1 MLRKTKMPCYLYLAC
16 GGLFVGILAGC
27 GNIAEKDRSSSTA
40 QSSVFKTLEEPVTLT
55 NSENFTTEYYVTG
68 STVKRLNISVKIDA
82 SYAQLSLIEGDRV
95 LVDNLDVPQ
104 NGNHNLNVLVDFK
117 TPGQHTLTFV
127 RRSNDIVINKV
138 SFEDVHDLVLPSFT
152 NASKQYQ
159 LETEVSYKYGGPAI
173 GDIDADGDYDYVL
186 NNHNHVPTQL
196 VTYNGDSPVKLER
209 LFDYPLDF
217 HGSSVGDYDNDGDL
231 DILVAQGGANGTN
244 PTSYIL
250 LENEDQTFTNVSPK
264 AGILTPARGRSPR
277 WVDMDLDGDLDVALF
292 NAPTPQSKGPVQ
304 YFFKNNGDG
313 TFRQQRVA
321 GLEDAAG
328 ERVLVTDFNHDGIDD
343 FVVFSPITLWQGN
356 GDFSY
361 TDVTATK
368 LPTHLQGKSGYY
380 AATDIDV
387 NNDGLLD
394 LYFAGSKTHYQ
405 LSRKSIDFNPKTKR
419 LDIRDD
425 GEIGATTVTFAA
437 ESAIKLADLDLT
449 YRQYN
454 DGFAIFLGQDK
465 KRTVINAKGFMPE
478 QRPME
483 MRTAPSEL
491 TINPEDAKGWPDE
504 RKTNGLYIGYL
515 GNNQWQAEWVRDRNI
530 YWKVSFSL
538 TGLQDVEY
546 DWKPNNRNVQDVLL
560 VNRNDFFVERTTDWN
575 IPLGGNHWGV
585 TRADF
590 NNDGWQDLFLY
601 RYGFLAERV
610 ADLMLLNNGKGRFET
625 LMTHGAI
632 ANADTGHG
640 DMGQAFDFNNDGQV
654 DLLNGSEEEGA
665 WYLYKN
671 QTKTKN
677 NFILID
683 VNYSPDENIDPYSAT
698 VTIETR
704 SGNTYQKRVGSAG
717 EVHSQ
722 SLMDIVHFGLGNDT
736 HITSATVRWRN
747 GEEVILKNLT
757 ANKRYTT
764 D

>member
-1 MLRKTKMPCYLYLAC
+1 MFYRTKIHCCLYLAC
-16 GGLFVGILAGC
+16 GGLLLGALAGC
-27 GNIAEKDRSSSTA
+27 ENIVDKQRSSYAT
-40 QSSVFKTLEEPVTLT
+40 QSGFAKALDEPVTLT
-55 NSENFTTEYYVTG
+55 NTESFTTEYYVTG
-68 STVKRLNISVKIDA
+68 STVKRLNISVDIDA
-82 SYAQLSLIEGDRV
+82 SYAQLSLMDGSRL
-95 LVDNLDVPQ
+95 LVDNLDVPKK
-104 NGNHNLNVLVDFK
+104 GKHNLNVLVDFK
-117 TPGQHTLTFV
+117 TPGRHTLTFI
-127 RRSNDIVINKV
+127 RRSNDIVINKIN
-138 SFEDVHDLVLPSFT
+138 FEDVSGLELPSFRDV
-152 NASKQYQ
+152 SKQFQ
-159 LETEVSYKYGGPAI
+159 LETEISYKYGGPAI

-196 VTYNGDSPVKLER
+196 VTYNGNNPVKLEK
-209 LFDYPLDF
+209 LFNYPLDF
-217 HGSSVGDYDNDGDL
+217 HGSTVGDYDNDGDL

-250 LENEDQTFTNVSPK
+250 LENEDQTFTNVSSQ

-292 NAPTPQSKGPVQ
+292 NAPTPLSTGPVQ

-368 LPTHLQGKSGYY
+368 LPNNLQGKSGYY

-405 LSRKSIDFNPKTKR
+405 LSRKSIDFNPKTER

-425 GEIGATTVTFAA
+425 GEIGATAVNFMA
-437 ESAIKLADLDLT
+437 ENAIKLADLDLT

-454 DGFAIFLGQDK
+454 DGFAIFLGQNK
-465 KRTVINAKGFMPE
+465 KRTVVNAKGFMPE

-483 MRTAPSEL
+483 MRSAPYEL
-491 TINPEDAKGWPDE
+491 TINPEDAAGWPDE

-515 GNNQWQAEWVRDRNI
+515 GDNQWQAEWVRDRNI

-610 ADLMLLNNGKGRFET
+610 ADLVLLNNGRGRFET
-625 LMTHGAI
+625 LMTHGAS
-632 ANADTGHG
+632 AKADTGHG
-640 DMGQAFDFNNDGQV
+640 DMGQAFDFNNDGRV

-671 QTKTKN
+671 QTETKYN
-677 NFILID
+677 YLLID
-683 VNYSPDENIDPYSAT
+683 VNYSPKENVDPYSAT

-736 HITSATVRWRN
+736 HITSATIRWRN
-747 GEEVILKNLT
+747 GEEVTLRNLT
-757 ANKRYTT
+757 ANKLYTT

>member
-1 MLRKTKMPCYLYLAC
+1 M
-16 GGLFVGILAGC
+16 GLLVGCENMASNETSAYAASELQ
-27 GNIAEKDRSSSTA
+27 KSLD
-40 QSSVFKTLEEPVTLT
+40 KPVILT
-55 NSENFTTEYYVTG
+55 NSQDFTLAYNVTG
-68 STVKRLNISVKIDA
+68 SALKRLNLSVEIDA
-82 SYAQLSLIEGDRV
+82 SYAQLTIMDGQRV
-95 LVDNLDVPQ
+95 VVDNLDIPAK
-104 NGNHNLNVLVDFK
+104 GSHNLNVLVDFK
-117 TPGQHTLTFV
+117 TLGQHTLTFV
-127 RRSNDIVINKV
+127 RRSNDIAINTV
-138 SFEDVHDLVLPSFT
+138 NFEDVQDLKTPSFVD
-152 NASKQYQ
+152 ASQQYQ
-159 LETEVSYKYGGPAI
+159 LETEISYKYGGPAI

-196 VTYNGDSPVKLER
+196 VTYNGDNPVKLER

-231 DILVAQGGANGTN
+231 DIMVAQGGANGTN

-250 LENEDQTFTNVSPK
+250 LNNDKQTFTNVSAQ

-292 NAPTPQSKGPVQ
+292 NAPTPFSKNPVQ
-304 YFFKNNGDG
+304 YFFKNNGDS
-313 TFRQQRVA
+313 TFSQQRVK

-343 FVVFSPITLWQGN
+343 FVMFSPITLWEGN

-361 TDVTATK
+361 TDVTAAK
-368 LPTHLQGKSGYY
+368 LPPSLQGKMGYY

-394 LYFAGSKTHYQ
+394 LYFAGSRTHYQ
-405 LSRKSIDFNPKTKR
+405 ISRKSIDFNPKTTR

-425 GEIGATTVTFAA
+425 GETGSTAVSFTADD
-437 ESAIKLADLDLT
+437 AIVLADLDLT

-454 DGFAIFLGQDK
+454 DGFAIFLGENK
-465 KRTVINAKGFMPE
+465 KRMVVNAKGFMPS

-491 TINPEDAKGWPDE
+491 TINNNDAVGWPEE
-504 RKTNGLYIGYL
+504 RKVNGLYIGYL

-538 TGLQDVEY
+538 TGLQDIKY
-546 DWKPNNRNVQDVLL
+546 DWEPNNRNVQDLLL
-560 VNRNDFFVERTTDWN
+560 VNRSDFFVDRTSDWN

-585 TRADF
+585 TRGDF

-610 ADLMLLNNGKGRFET
+610 ADLMLLNNGKGRFEN
-625 LMTHGAI
+625 LMTHGASAI
-632 ANADTGHG
+632 TDTGHG
-640 DMGQAFDFNNDGQV
+640 DMGQAFDFSNDGQV

-671 QTKTKN
+671 QSDTAN
-677 NFILID
+677 NYILID
-683 VNYSPDENIDPYSAT
+683 VNYSPKDNVDPYSALVSIKT
-698 VTIETR
+698 G
-704 SGNTYQKRVGSAG
+704 SGKTYQKRVGSAG

-722 SLMDIVHFGLGNDT
+722 SLMDIVHFGLGGDT
-736 HITSATVRWRN
+736 HITSATIRWRN
-747 GEEVILKNLT
+747 GEEIELKNLT

>member
-1 MLRKTKMPCYLYLAC
+1 MLLSKKKPYYFYMAC
-16 GGLFVGILAGC
+16 GGICMGLLAGC
-27 GNIAEKDRSSSTA
+27 ENMASNETSAYAASELQKSLD
-40 QSSVFKTLEEPVTLT
+40 KPVILT
-55 NSENFTTEYYVTG
+55 NSQDFTLAYNVTG
-68 STVKRLNISVKIDA
+68 SALKRLNLSVEIDA
-82 SYAQLSLIEGDRV
+82 SYAQLTIMDGQRV
-95 LVDNLDVPQ
+95 VVDNLDIPAT
-104 NGNHNLNVLVDFK
+104 GSHNLNVLVDFK
-117 TPGQHTLTFV
+117 TLGQHTLTFV
-127 RRSNDIVINKV
+127 RRSNDIAINTV
-138 SFEDVHDLVLPSFT
+138 NFEDVQDLKTPSFVD
-152 NASKQYQ
+152 ASQQYQ
-159 LETEVSYKYGGPAI
+159 LETEISYKYGGPAI

-196 VTYNGDSPVKLER
+196 VTYNGDNPVKLER

-231 DILVAQGGANGTN
+231 DIMVAQGGANGTN

-250 LENEDQTFTNVSPK
+250 LNNDKQTFTNVSAQ

-292 NAPTPQSKGPVQ
+292 NAPTPFSKNPVQ
-304 YFFKNNGDG
+304 YFFKNNGDS
-313 TFRQQRVA
+313 TFSQQRVK

-343 FVVFSPITLWQGN
+343 FVMFSPITLWEGN

-361 TDVTATK
+361 TDVTAAK
-368 LPTHLQGKSGYY
+368 LPPSLQGKMGYY

-394 LYFAGSKTHYQ
+394 LYFAGSRTHYQ
-405 LSRKSIDFNPKTKR
+405 ISRKSIDFNPKTTR

-425 GEIGATTVTFAA
+425 GETGSTAVSFTADD
-437 ESAIKLADLDLT
+437 AIVLADLDLT

-454 DGFAIFLGQDK
+454 DGFAIFLGENK
-465 KRTVINAKGFMPE
+465 KRTVVNAKGFMPS

-491 TINPEDAKGWPDE
+491 TINNNDAVGWPEE
-504 RKTNGLYIGYL
+504 RKVNGLYIGYL

-538 TGLQDVEY
+538 TGLQDIKY
-546 DWKPNNRNVQDVLL
+546 DWEPNNRNVQDLLL
-560 VNRNDFFVERTTDWN
+560 VNRSDFFVDRTSDWN

-585 TRADF
+585 TRGDF

-610 ADLMLLNNGKGRFET
+610 ADLMLLNNGKGRFEN
-625 LMTHGAI
+625 LMTHGASAI
-632 ANADTGHG
+632 TDTGHG

-671 QTKTKN
+671 QSDTAN
-677 NFILID
+677 NYILID
-683 VNYSPDENIDPYSAT
+683 VNYSPKDNVDPYSALVSIKT
-698 VTIETR
+698 G
-704 SGNTYQKRVGSAG
+704 SGKTYQKRVGSAG

-722 SLMDIVHFGLGNDT
+722 SLMDIVHFGLGGDT
-736 HITSATVRWRN
+736 HITSATIRWRN
-747 GEEVILKNLT
+747 GEEIELKNLT

>member
-1 MLRKTKMPCYLYLAC
+1 MLLSKKKPYYFYMAC
-16 GGLFVGILAGC
+16 GGICMGLLAGC
-27 GNIAEKDRSSSTA
+27 ENMASNET
-40 QSSVFKTLEEPVTLT
+40 SVYAASEFQKRLDKPVILT
-55 NSENFTTEYYVTG
+55 NSQDFTLDYDVTG
-68 STVKRLNISVKIDA
+68 SALKRLNLSVEIDA
-82 SYAQLSLIEGDRV
+82 NYAQLTIMDGQRV
-95 LVDNLDVPQ
+95 VVDNLDIPAK
-104 NGNHNLNVLVDFK
+104 GSHNLNVLVDFK
-117 TPGQHTLTFV
+117 TLGQHTLTFV
-127 RRSNDIVINKV
+127 RRSNDIAINTV
-138 SFEDVHDLVLPSFT
+138 NFEDVRDLKTPSFVD
-152 NASKQYQ
+152 ASQQYQ
-159 LETEVSYKYGGPAI
+159 LETEISYKYGGPAI

-196 VTYNGDSPVKLER
+196 VTYNGDDPVKLER

-231 DILVAQGGANGTN
+231 DIMVAQGGANGTN

-250 LENEDQTFTNVSPK
+250 LNNDKQTFTNVSAQ

-292 NAPTPQSKGPVQ
+292 NAPTPFSKNPVQ
-304 YFFKNNGDG
+304 YFFKNNGDS
-313 TFRQQRVA
+313 TFSQQRVK

-343 FVVFSPITLWQGN
+343 FVMFSPITLWEGN

-368 LPTHLQGKSGYY
+368 LPPSLQGKMGYY

-394 LYFAGSKTHYQ
+394 LYFAGSRTHYQ
-405 LSRKSIDFNPKTKR
+405 ISRKSIDFNPKTTR

-425 GEIGATTVTFAA
+425 GEMGSTAVSFTADD
-437 ESAIKLADLDLT
+437 AIVLADLDLT

-454 DGFAIFLGQDK
+454 EGFAIFLGENK
-465 KRTVINAKGFMPE
+465 KRMVVNAKGFMPS

-491 TINPEDAKGWPDE
+491 TINNNDAVGWPEE
-504 RKTNGLYIGYL
+504 RKVNGLYIGYL

-538 TGLQDVEY
+538 TGLQDIKY
-546 DWKPNNRNVQDVLL
+546 DWEPNNRNVQDLLL
-560 VNRNDFFVERTTDWN
+560 VNRSDFFVDRTSDWN

-585 TRADF
+585 TRGDF

-610 ADLMLLNNGKGRFET
+610 ADLMLLNNGKGRFEN
-625 LMTHGAI
+625 LMTHGASAI
-632 ANADTGHG
+632 TDTGHG

-671 QTKTKN
+671 QSDTAN
-677 NFILID
+677 NYILID
-683 VNYSPDENIDPYSAT
+683 VNYSPKDNVDPYSALVSIKT
-698 VTIETR
+698 G
-704 SGNTYQKRVGSAG
+704 SGKTYQKRVGSAG

-722 SLMDIVHFGLGNDT
+722 SLMDIVHFGLGVDT
-736 HITSATVRWRN
+736 HITSATIRWRN
-747 GEEVILKNLT
+747 GEEIELKNLT

>member
-1 MLRKTKMPCYLYLAC
+1 MLLSKKKPYYFYMAC
-16 GGLFVGILAGC
+16 GGIFMGLLAGC
-27 GNIAEKDRSSSTA
+27 ENMASNETSAYAASELQKSLD
-40 QSSVFKTLEEPVTLT
+40 KPVILT
-55 NSENFTTEYYVTG
+55 NSQDFTLAYNVTG
-68 STVKRLNISVKIDA
+68 SALKRLNLSVEIDA
-82 SYAQLSLIEGDRV
+82 SYAQLTIMDGQRV
-95 LVDNLDVPQ
+95 VVDNLDIPAK
-104 NGNHNLNVLVDFK
+104 GSHNLNVLVDFK
-117 TPGQHTLTFV
+117 TLGQHTLTFV
-127 RRSNDIVINKV
+127 RRSNDIAINTV
-138 SFEDVHDLVLPSFT
+138 NFEDVQDLKTPSFVD
-152 NASKQYQ
+152 ASQQYQ
-159 LETEVSYKYGGPAI
+159 LETEISYKYGGPAI

-196 VTYNGDSPVKLER
+196 VTYNGDNPVKLER

-231 DILVAQGGANGTN
+231 DIMVAQGGANGTN

-250 LENEDQTFTNVSPK
+250 LNNDKQTFTNVSAQ

-292 NAPTPQSKGPVQ
+292 NAPTPFSKNPVQ
-304 YFFKNNGDG
+304 YFFKNNGDS
-313 TFRQQRVA
+313 TFSQQRVK

-343 FVVFSPITLWQGN
+343 FVMFSPITLWEGN

-361 TDVTATK
+361 TDVTAAK
-368 LPTHLQGKSGYY
+368 LPPSLQGKMGYY

-394 LYFAGSKTHYQ
+394 LYFAGSRTHYQ
-405 LSRKSIDFNPKTKR
+405 ISRKSIDFNPKTTR

-425 GEIGATTVTFAA
+425 GETGSTAVSFTADD
-437 ESAIKLADLDLT
+437 AIVLADLDLT

-454 DGFAIFLGQDK
+454 DGFAIFLGENK
-465 KRTVINAKGFMPE
+465 KRMVVNAKGFMPS

-491 TINPEDAKGWPDE
+491 TINNNDAVGWPEE
-504 RKTNGLYIGYL
+504 RKVNGLYIGYL

-538 TGLQDVEY
+538 TGLQDIKY
-546 DWKPNNRNVQDVLL
+546 DWEPNNRNVQDLLL
-560 VNRNDFFVERTTDWN
+560 VNRSDFFVDRTSDWN

-585 TRADF
+585 TRGDF

-610 ADLMLLNNGKGRFET
+610 ADLMLLNNGKGRFEN
-625 LMTHGAI
+625 LMTHGASAI
-632 ANADTGHG
+632 TDTGHG

-671 QTKTKN
+671 QSDTAN
-677 NFILID
+677 NYILID
-683 VNYSPDENIDPYSAT
+683 VNYSPKDNVDPYSALVSIKT
-698 VTIETR
+698 G
-704 SGNTYQKRVGSAG
+704 SGKTYQKRVGSAG

-722 SLMDIVHFGLGNDT
+722 SLMDIVHFGLGGDT
-736 HITSATVRWRN
+736 HITSATIRWRN
-747 GEEVILKNLT
+747 GEEIELKNLT

>member
-1 MLRKTKMPCYLYLAC
+1 MLLSKKKPYYFYMAC
-16 GGLFVGILAGC
+16 GGICMGLLAGC
-27 GNIAEKDRSSSTA
+27 ENMASNETSAYAASELQKSLD
-40 QSSVFKTLEEPVTLT
+40 KPVILT
-55 NSENFTTEYYVTG
+55 NSQDFTLAYNVTG
-68 STVKRLNISVKIDA
+68 SALKRLNLSVEIDA
-82 SYAQLSLIEGDRV
+82 SYAQLTIMDGQRV
-95 LVDNLDVPQ
+95 VVDNLDIPAK
-104 NGNHNLNVLVDFK
+104 GSHNLNVLVDFK
-117 TPGQHTLTFV
+117 TLGQHTLTFV
-127 RRSNDIVINKV
+127 RRSNDIAINTV
-138 SFEDVHDLVLPSFT
+138 NFEDVQNLKTPSFVD
-152 NASKQYQ
+152 ASQQYQ
-159 LETEVSYKYGGPAI
+159 LETEISYKYGGPAI

-196 VTYNGDSPVKLER
+196 VTYNGDNPVKLER

-231 DILVAQGGANGTN
+231 DIMVAQGGANGTN

-250 LENEDQTFTNVSPK
+250 LNNDKQTFTNVSAQ

-292 NAPTPQSKGPVQ
+292 NAPTPFSKNPVQ
-304 YFFKNNGDG
+304 YFFKNNGDS
-313 TFRQQRVA
+313 TFSQQRVK

-343 FVVFSPITLWQGN
+343 FVMFSPITLWEGN

-361 TDVTATK
+361 TDVTAAK
-368 LPTHLQGKSGYY
+368 LPPSLQGKMGYY

-394 LYFAGSKTHYQ
+394 LYFAGSRTHYQ
-405 LSRKSIDFNPKTKR
+405 ISRKSIDFNPKTTR

-425 GEIGATTVTFAA
+425 GETGSTAVSFTADD
-437 ESAIKLADLDLT
+437 AIVLADLDLT

-454 DGFAIFLGQDK
+454 DGFAIFLGENK
-465 KRTVINAKGFMPE
+465 KRMVVNAKGFMPS

-491 TINPEDAKGWPDE
+491 TINNNDAVGWPEE
-504 RKTNGLYIGYL
+504 RKVNGLYIGYL

-538 TGLQDVEY
+538 TGLQDIKY
-546 DWKPNNRNVQDVLL
+546 DWEPNNRNVQDLLL
-560 VNRNDFFVERTTDWN
+560 VNRSDFFVDRTSDWN

-585 TRADF
+585 TRGDF

-610 ADLMLLNNGKGRFET
+610 ADLMLLNNGKGRFEN
-625 LMTHGAI
+625 LMTHGASAI
-632 ANADTGHG
+632 TDTGHG

-671 QTKTKN
+671 QSDTAN
-677 NFILID
+677 NYILID
-683 VNYSPDENIDPYSAT
+683 VNYSPKDNVDPYSALVSIKT
-698 VTIETR
+698 G
-704 SGNTYQKRVGSAG
+704 SGKTYQKRVGSAG

-722 SLMDIVHFGLGNDT
+722 SLMDIVHFGLGGDT
-736 HITSATVRWRN
+736 HITSATIRWRN
-747 GEEVILKNLT
+747 GEEIELKNLT

>member
-1 MLRKTKMPCYLYLAC
+1 MLLSKKKPYYFYMAC
-16 GGLFVGILAGC
+16 GGIFMGLLVGCENMASNETSAYAASELQ
-27 GNIAEKDRSSSTA
+27 KSLD
-40 QSSVFKTLEEPVTLT
+40 KPVILT
-55 NSENFTTEYYVTG
+55 NSQDFTLAYNVTG
-68 STVKRLNISVKIDA
+68 SALKRLNLSVEIDA
-82 SYAQLSLIEGDRV
+82 SYAQLTIMDGQRV
-95 LVDNLDVPQ
+95 VVDNLDIPAK
-104 NGNHNLNVLVDFK
+104 GSHNLNVLVDFK
-117 TPGQHTLTFV
+117 TLGQHTLTFV
-127 RRSNDIVINKV
+127 RRSNDIAINTV
-138 SFEDVHDLVLPSFT
+138 NFEDVQDLKTPSFVD
-152 NASKQYQ
+152 ASQQYQ
-159 LETEVSYKYGGPAI
+159 LETEISYKYGGPAI

-196 VTYNGDSPVKLER
+196 VTYNGDNPVKLER

-231 DILVAQGGANGTN
+231 DIMVAQGGANGTN

-250 LENEDQTFTNVSPK
+250 LNNDKQTFTNVSAQ

-292 NAPTPQSKGPVQ
+292 NAPTPFSKNPVQ
-304 YFFKNNGDG
+304 YFFKNNGDS
-313 TFRQQRVA
+313 TFSQQRVK

-343 FVVFSPITLWQGN
+343 FVMFSPITLWEGN

-361 TDVTATK
+361 TDVTAAK
-368 LPTHLQGKSGYY
+368 LPPSLQGKMGYY

-394 LYFAGSKTHYQ
+394 LYFAGSRTHYQ
-405 LSRKSIDFNPKTKR
+405 ISRKSIDFNPKTTR

-425 GEIGATTVTFAA
+425 GETGSTAVSFTADD
-437 ESAIKLADLDLT
+437 AIVLADLDLT

-454 DGFAIFLGQDK
+454 DGFAIFLGENK
-465 KRTVINAKGFMPE
+465 KRMVVNAKGFMPS

-491 TINPEDAKGWPDE
+491 TINNNDAVGWPEE
-504 RKTNGLYIGYL
+504 RKVNGLYIGYL

-538 TGLQDVEY
+538 TGLQDIKY
-546 DWKPNNRNVQDVLL
+546 DWEPNNRNVQDLLL
-560 VNRNDFFVERTTDWN
+560 VNRSDFFVDRTSDWN

-585 TRADF
+585 TRGDF

-610 ADLMLLNNGKGRFET
+610 ADLMLLNNGKGRFEN
-625 LMTHGAI
+625 LMTHGASAI
-632 ANADTGHG
+632 TDTGHG
-640 DMGQAFDFNNDGQV
+640 DMGQAFDFSNDGQV

-671 QTKTKN
+671 QSDTAN
-677 NFILID
+677 NYILID
-683 VNYSPDENIDPYSAT
+683 VNYSPKDNVDPYSALVSIKT
-698 VTIETR
+698 G
-704 SGNTYQKRVGSAG
+704 SGKTYQKRVGSAG

-722 SLMDIVHFGLGNDT
+722 SLMDIVHFGLGGDT
-736 HITSATVRWRN
+736 HITSATIRWRN
-747 GEEVILKNLT
+747 GEEIELKNLT

>member
-1 MLRKTKMPCYLYLAC
+1 MLLSKKKPYYFYMAC
-16 GGLFVGILAGC
+16 GGICMGLLAGC
-27 GNIAEKDRSSSTA
+27 ENMASNETSAYAASELQKSLD
-40 QSSVFKTLEEPVTLT
+40 KPVILT
-55 NSENFTTEYYVTG
+55 NSQDFTLAYNVTG
-68 STVKRLNISVKIDA
+68 SALKRLNLSVEIDA
-82 SYAQLSLIEGDRV
+82 SYAQLTIMDGQRV
-95 LVDNLDVPQ
+95 VVDNLDIPAT
-104 NGNHNLNVLVDFK
+104 GSHNLNVLVDFK
-117 TPGQHTLTFV
+117 TLGQHTLTFV
-127 RRSNDIVINKV
+127 RRSNDIAINTV
-138 SFEDVHDLVLPSFT
+138 NFEDVQDLKTPSFVD
-152 NASKQYQ
+152 ASQQYQ
-159 LETEVSYKYGGPAI
+159 LETEISYKYGGPAI

-196 VTYNGDSPVKLER
+196 VTYNGDNPVKLER

-217 HGSSVGDYDNDGDL
+217 HGSCVGDYDNDGDL
-231 DILVAQGGANGTN
+231 EIMVAQGGANGTN

-250 LENEDQTFTNVSPK
+250 LNNDKQTFTNVSAQ

-292 NAPTPQSKGPVQ
+292 NAPTPFSKNPVQ
-304 YFFKNNGDG
+304 YFFKNNGDS
-313 TFRQQRVA
+313 TFSQQRVK

-343 FVVFSPITLWQGN
+343 FVMFSPITLWEGN

-361 TDVTATK
+361 TDVTAAK
-368 LPTHLQGKSGYY
+368 LPPSLQGKMGYY

-394 LYFAGSKTHYQ
+394 LYFAGSRTHYQ
-405 LSRKSIDFNPKTKR
+405 ISRKSIDFNPKTTR

-425 GEIGATTVTFAA
+425 GETGSTAVSFTADD
-437 ESAIKLADLDLT
+437 AIVLADLDLT

-454 DGFAIFLGQDK
+454 DGFAIFLGENK
-465 KRTVINAKGFMPE
+465 KRMVVNAKGFMPS

-491 TINPEDAKGWPDE
+491 TINNNDAVGWPEE
-504 RKTNGLYIGYL
+504 RKVNGLYIGYL

-538 TGLQDVEY
+538 TGLQDIKY
-546 DWKPNNRNVQDVLL
+546 DWEPNNRNVQDLLL
-560 VNRNDFFVERTTDWN
+560 VNRSDFFVDRTSDWN

-585 TRADF
+585 TRGDF

-610 ADLMLLNNGKGRFET
+610 ADLMLLNNGKGRFEN
-625 LMTHGAI
+625 LMTHGASAI
-632 ANADTGHG
+632 TDTGHG

-671 QTKTKN
+671 QSDTAN
-677 NFILID
+677 NYILID
-683 VNYSPDENIDPYSAT
+683 VNYSPKDNVDPYSALVSIKT
-698 VTIETR
+698 G
-704 SGNTYQKRVGSAG
+704 SGKTYQKRVGSAG

-722 SLMDIVHFGLGNDT
+722 SLMDIVHFGLGGDT
-736 HITSATVRWRN
+736 HITSATIRWRN
-747 GEEVILKNLT
+747 GEEIELKNLT

>member
-1 MLRKTKMPCYLYLAC
+1 M
-16 GGLFVGILAGC
+16 GLLAGC
-27 GNIAEKDRSSSTA
+27 ENMASNETSAYAASELQKSLD
-40 QSSVFKTLEEPVTLT
+40 KPVILT
-55 NSENFTTEYYVTG
+55 NSQDFTLAYNVTG
-68 STVKRLNISVKIDA
+68 SALKRLNLSVEIDA
-82 SYAQLSLIEGDRV
+82 SYAQLTIMDGQRV
-95 LVDNLDVPQ
+95 VVDNLDIPAK
-104 NGNHNLNVLVDFK
+104 GSHNLNVLVDFK
-117 TPGQHTLTFV
+117 TLGQHTLTFV
-127 RRSNDIVINKV
+127 RRSNDIAINTV
-138 SFEDVHDLVLPSFT
+138 NFEDVQNLKTPSFVD
-152 NASKQYQ
+152 ASQQYQ
-159 LETEVSYKYGGPAI
+159 LETEISYKYGGPAI

-196 VTYNGDSPVKLER
+196 VTYNGDNPVKLER

-231 DILVAQGGANGTN
+231 DIMVAQGGANGTN

-250 LENEDQTFTNVSPK
+250 LNNDKQTFTNVSAQ

-292 NAPTPQSKGPVQ
+292 NAPTPFSKNPVQ
-304 YFFKNNGDG
+304 YFFKNNGDS
-313 TFRQQRVA
+313 TFSQQRVK

-343 FVVFSPITLWQGN
+343 FVMFSPITLWEGN

-361 TDVTATK
+361 TDVTAAK
-368 LPTHLQGKSGYY
+368 LPPSLQGKMGYY

-394 LYFAGSKTHYQ
+394 LYFAGSRTHYQ
-405 LSRKSIDFNPKTKR
+405 ISRKSIDFNPKTTR

-425 GEIGATTVTFAA
+425 GETGSTAVSFTADD
-437 ESAIKLADLDLT
+437 AIVLADLDLT

-454 DGFAIFLGQDK
+454 DGFAIFLGENK
-465 KRTVINAKGFMPE
+465 KRMVVNAKGFMPS

-491 TINPEDAKGWPDE
+491 TINNNDAVGWPEE
-504 RKTNGLYIGYL
+504 RKVNGLYIGYL

-538 TGLQDVEY
+538 TGLQDIKY
-546 DWKPNNRNVQDVLL
+546 DWEPNNRNVQDLLL
-560 VNRNDFFVERTTDWN
+560 VNRSDFFVDRTSDWN

-585 TRADF
+585 TRGDF

-610 ADLMLLNNGKGRFET
+610 ADLMLLNNGKGRFEN
-625 LMTHGAI
+625 LMTHGASAI
-632 ANADTGHG
+632 TDTGHG

-671 QTKTKN
+671 QSDTAN
-677 NFILID
+677 NYILID
-683 VNYSPDENIDPYSAT
+683 VNYSPKDNVDPYSALVSIKT
-698 VTIETR
+698 G
-704 SGNTYQKRVGSAG
+704 SGKTYQKRVGSAG

-722 SLMDIVHFGLGNDT
+722 SLMDIVHFGLGGDT
-736 HITSATVRWRN
+736 HITSATIRWRN
-747 GEEVILKNLT
+747 GEEIELKNLT